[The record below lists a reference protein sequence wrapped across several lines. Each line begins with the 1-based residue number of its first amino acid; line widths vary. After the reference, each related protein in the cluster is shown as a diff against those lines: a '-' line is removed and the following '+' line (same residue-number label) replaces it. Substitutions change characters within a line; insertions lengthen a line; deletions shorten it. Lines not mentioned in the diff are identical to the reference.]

1 MRDRPN
7 AGSPAPTERATP
19 WIIAV
24 AACILLAVG
33 VGLAFSD
40 RAASAGAAWGV
51 GFLLVALLLISK
63 FKRIKGFGFEAE
75 MWEQK
80 QAEAAALVDQL
91 KSLSKVAVA
100 ADERAREVRP
110 DRIIIDGVTGR
121 QQPSMAVGC
130 GHPPD
135 VSLESA
141 SVCVVEAGG
150 RIVREAKVASE
161 PDALIAWFGKL
172 AVKVSRIGLEAGP
185 LSQWLYAGMR
195 EAGLPVELLETRHVR
210 DAFKAM
216 PVKTDRNDA
225 RGIAQLMRLGWFRPV
240 HCKSLP
246 AQELRAVLTAR
257 KLVQGKKHDIEM
269 SLRGILRGFG
279 LKVGLT
285 TTRSFEGRVR
295 ELVEGHPTLLAVA
308 DALLLARAILGEQL
322 GKLQKRLV
330 SLARDD
336 TRARLLMSTPGVGVL
351 VALTYVAAI
360 DDPARFRSSK
370 AVGAHFGLTPK
381 KYHATGA
388 SGYCRQH
395 AAIFSGGA

>member
-1 MRDRPN
+1 MEHY
-7 AGSPAPTERATP
+7 AG
-19 WIIAV
+19 I
-24 AACILLAVG
+24 
-33 VGLAFSD
+33 
-40 RAASAGAAWGV
+40 
-51 GFLLVALLLISK
+51 
-63 FKRIKGFGFEAE
+63 
-75 MWEQK
+75 
-80 QAEAAALVDQL
+80 
-91 KSLSKVAVA
+91 
-100 ADERAREVRP
+100 
-110 DRIIIDGVTGR
+110 
-121 QQPSMAVGC
+121 
-130 GHPPD
+130 D

-161 PDALIAWFGKL
+161 PDALIAWFGRL
-172 AVKVSRIGLEAGP
+172 AVEVSRIGLEAGP

-195 EAGLPVELLETRHVR
+195 EAGLQVELLETRHVR

-279 LKVGLT
+279 LKVGPT

-308 DALLLARAILGEQL
+308 DALLLARATLGEQL
-322 GKLQKRLV
+322 SKLQKRLV

-381 KYHATGA
+381 KYQSGETDVTGRISKIGDA
-388 SGYCRQH
+388 SVRTAPSVPMTMRHWPPASLDLGTGDPHRGYAQRNWPNRADGRCREARPQ
-395 AAIFSGGA
+395 AGGAAAAACGVA